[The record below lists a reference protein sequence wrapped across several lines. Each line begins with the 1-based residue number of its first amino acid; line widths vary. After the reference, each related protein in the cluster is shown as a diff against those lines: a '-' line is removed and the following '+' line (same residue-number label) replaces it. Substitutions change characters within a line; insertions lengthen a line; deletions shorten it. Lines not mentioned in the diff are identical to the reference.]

1 MGGRF
6 FFSRLKK
13 MTAAGTRSRSTKRV
27 SLPAETKDASET
39 SDAIS
44 IQLKKLLEA
53 TEAAASVRTEKI
65 CAQMDRRCEA
75 MESLHTKAQ
84 QALQIEVE
92 KLQKE
97 VKKMSE
103 QHIGTENGESD
114 SAQMQKMEDKIA
126 RLSETES
133 KGRAAHEERAFRLQ
147 ASVAGLVTRMA
158 TVEQVTTRLDA
169 LERRV
174 ARIERGMQANE
185 LRKSKEPSKHAE
197 NATAKVQALARAKEP
212 IKGILK
218 GWGSLRSESMVN
230 HLSDACSSIT
240 STTAF

>member
-1 MGGRF
+1 MCAFSVKHITNWDPRGWVGVF

-13 MTAAGTRSRSTKRV
+13 MTATGTRSRSTKRV
-27 SLPAETKDASET
+27 SLPEETKDASET

-84 QALQIEVE
+84 RALQIEVE

-126 RLSETES
+126 RLSERES
-133 KGRAAHEERAFRLQ
+133 NGRAAHEERAFRLQ
-147 ASVAGLVTRMA
+147 ASVAGLVTRVA
-158 TVEQVTTRLDA
+158 TVGNKL
-169 LERRV
+169 LRV
-174 ARIERGMQANE
+174 WLLSNNESPKSSIACQQANCAKA
-185 LRKSKEPSKHAE
+185 KSRRCTPKTQQQRHRCWHAPQIRSK
-197 NATAKVQALARAKEP
+197 
-212 IKGILK
+212 
-218 GWGSLRSESMVN
+218 
-230 HLSDACSSIT
+230 
-240 STTAF
+240 AF